1 MRKPECGIIKDCGSR
16 KSEVGIKN
24 KVDMRFKFHFPSS
37 RHTNF
42 TNFVSVEIRENLC
55 PNFLVFQKSFA
66 GYRDRVWAINSA
78 VLTVCNR

>member
-55 PNFLVFQKSFA
+55 PNFQFSKNHLQNIEIVY
-66 GYRDRVWAINSA
+66 G
-78 VLTVCNR
+78 